1 MAEVIFFVTGKSE
14 VFEAENR
21 ESEQNIRAFCSWMLG
36 GNFSIA
42 VYCTGEDYNSI
53 FKQHKD
59 CRFVFAKSKDIV
71 SLKEATKQR
80 KLVFEFEAASK
91 RIFRPV
97 NVVRAS
103 HHGYKK
109 IPYGI

>member
-1 MAEVIFFVTGKSE
+1 MAEVIFYVAGKSE

-21 ESEQNIRAFCSWMLG
+21 EAEQNIRSFCSWMLG
-36 GNFSIA
+36 ENFSIA
-42 VYCTGEDYNSI
+42 VYCKGEDYNSI

-59 CRFVFAKSKDIV
+59 CRFVFAKSKDSV
-71 SLKEATKQR
+71 SLNEATKQG
-80 KLVFEFEAASK
+80 KLVFEFEDASK

-109 IPYGI
+109 IPLGI

>member
-1 MAEVIFFVTGKSE
+1 MAEVIFFVAGKSE

-21 ESEQNIRAFCSWMLG
+21 EAEQNIRSFCSWMLG
-36 GNFSIA
+36 ENFSIA
-42 VYCTGEDYNSI
+42 VYCKGEDYNSI

-59 CRFVFAKSKDIV
+59 CRFVFAKSKDSV
-71 SLKEATKQR
+71 SLNEATKQG
-80 KLVFEFEAASK
+80 KLVFEFEDASK

>member
-1 MAEVIFFVTGKSE
+1 MAEVIFFVAGKSE

-21 ESEQNIRAFCSWMLG
+21 EAEQNIRSFCSWMLG
-36 GNFSIA
+36 ENFSIA

-59 CRFVFAKSKDIV
+59 CRFVFAKSKDSD
-71 SLKEATKQR
+71 SLNEATKQR
-80 KLVFEFEAASK
+80 KLVFEFKDASK

-97 NVVRAS
+97 KVVRTS

-109 IPYGI
+109 TPLGI

>member
-21 ESEQNIRAFCSWMLG
+21 EAEQNIRSFCSWMLG
-36 GNFSIA
+36 ENFSIA
-42 VYCTGEDYNSI
+42 VYCKGEDYNSI

-59 CRFVFAKSKDIV
+59 CRFVFAKSKDSV
-71 SLKEATKQR
+71 SLNEATKQG
-80 KLVFEFEAASK
+80 KLVFEFEDASK

>member
-1 MAEVIFFVTGKSE
+1 MAEVIFFVAGKSE

-21 ESEQNIRAFCSWMLG
+21 EAEQNIRSFCSWMLG
-36 GNFSIA
+36 ENFSIA
-42 VYCTGEDYNSI
+42 VYCKGEDYNSI

-59 CRFVFAKSKDIV
+59 CRFVFAKSKDSV
-71 SLKEATKQR
+71 SLNEATKQG
-80 KLVFEFEAASK
+80 KLVFEFEDASK

-109 IPYGI
+109 IPLGI